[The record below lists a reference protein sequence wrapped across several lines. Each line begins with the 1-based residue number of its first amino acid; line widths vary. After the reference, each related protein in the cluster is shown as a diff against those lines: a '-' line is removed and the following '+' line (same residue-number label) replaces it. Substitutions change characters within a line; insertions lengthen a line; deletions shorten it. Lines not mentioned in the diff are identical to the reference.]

1 MGNRLKRLA
10 SQFVMFAGVGGIA
23 FLIDYSLLIIF
34 TELFGIHY
42 LASTS
47 LAFIASV
54 IFNYLASMRFVFT
67 HRTDISRRREFII
80 FVVLSIIGL
89 LLNNLGM
96 LLGVN
101 ICGIDYRI
109 TKILATGTVTVFNFI
124 TRKLFLDGS
133 RRGQGKAR

>member
-96 LLGVN
+96 FFGVN

>member
-42 LASTS
+42 LSSTS

-96 LLGVN
+96 FLGVN

>member
-1 MGNRLKRLA
+1 M
-10 SQFVMFAGVGGIA
+10 
-23 FLIDYSLLIIF
+23 
-34 TELFGIHY
+34 
-42 LASTS
+42 
-47 LAFIASV
+47 
-54 IFNYLASMRFVFT
+54 
-67 HRTDISRRREFII
+67 
-80 FVVLSIIGL
+80 LSIIGL

-96 LLGVN
+96 FLGVN

>member
-96 LLGVN
+96 FLGVN

-109 TKILATGTVTVFNFI
+109 TKILAT
-124 TRKLFLDGS
+124 
-133 RRGQGKAR
+133 

>member
-1 MGNRLKRLA
+1 MGTRLKRLA
-10 SQFVMFAGVGGIA
+10 SQFIMFAGVGGIA
-23 FLIDYSLLIIF
+23 FLIDYSLLIVF
-34 TELFGIHY
+34 TELFGFHF
-42 LASTS
+42 LLWPS
-47 LAFIASV
+47 LAFTASV

-80 FVVLSIIGL
+80 FMVLSVIGL

-96 LLGVN
+96 FLGVN

-109 TKILATGTVTVFNFI
+109 TKILATAFVTVFNFI
-124 TRKLFLDGS
+124 TRKLFLDGA

>member
-96 LLGVN
+96 FLGVN
-101 ICGIDYRI
+101 IFGIDYRI